1 MLNRVVLMGRI
12 TQDLELKTLSSG
24 VSTLSFTI
32 AVERSY
38 APQGSERQTDFI
50 NCVAWRQK
58 AEFISKYFGKG
69 AMIAIEGSIQ
79 TRKYQDKTGV
89 TRTATEVIVDNAS
102 FTGEK
107 RDAANTPSRAY
118 EGISAE
124 TVGDGVIDDSISDGV
139 PF

>member
-79 TRKYQDKTGV
+79 TRKYQDKTGPLKSL
-89 TRTATEVIVDNAS
+89 RGYFRRNRGRRRNRR
-102 FTGEK
+102 FHL
-107 RDAANTPSRAY
+107 RR
-118 EGISAE
+118 SA
-124 TVGDGVIDDSISDGV
+124 VLK
-139 PF
+139 

>member
-12 TQDLELKTLSSG
+12 THDLEPITLSSG
-24 VSTLSFTI
+24 VTTLSFTV

-38 APQGSERQTDFI
+38 TPKGAERQTDFI
-50 NCVAWRQK
+50 NCVAWRQN

-79 TRKYQDKTGV
+79 TRKYQDKTGA
-89 TRTATEVIVDNAS
+89 TRTITEVVIDNAS

-107 RDAANTPSRAY
+107 RDTVYASTGGYDGVQS
-118 EGISAE
+118 E
-124 TVGDGVIDDSISDGV
+124 TVGDGIVDDSVSEGV

>member
-24 VSTLSFTI
+24 VTTISFTV
-32 AVERSY
+32 AVERNY
-38 APQGSERQTDFI
+38 APSGTERQTDFI

-58 AEFISKYFGKG
+58 AEFINKHFAKG

-79 TRKYQDKTGV
+79 TRKYQDKTGA
-89 TRTATEVIVDNAS
+89 TRTATEVVVDNAS

-107 RDAANTPSRAY
+107 RDTVNASNRGY
-118 EGISAE
+118 EGVPSEA
-124 TVGDGVIDDSISDGV
+124 VGDGVVDDSISDGV

>member
-1 MLNRVVLMGRI
+1 
-12 TQDLELKTLSSG
+12 
-24 VSTLSFTI
+24 
-32 AVERSY
+32 
-38 APQGSERQTDFI
+38 
-50 NCVAWRQK
+50 
-58 AEFISKYFGKG
+58 
-69 AMIAIEGSIQ
+69 MIAIEGSIQ
-79 TRKYQDKTGV
+79 TRKYQDKTGA

-107 RDAANTPSRAY
+107 RDTANAPSRAY

>member
-24 VSTLSFTI
+24 VATLSFTV

-38 APQGSERQTDFI
+38 TPKGAERQTDFI
-50 NCVAWRQK
+50 NCVAWRQN

-79 TRKYQDKTGV
+79 TRKYQDKTGAN
-89 TRTATEVIVDNAS
+89 RTVTEVVVDNAS
-102 FTGEK
+102 FTGER
-107 RDAANTPSRAY
+107 RDTV
-118 EGISAE
+118 SAPARGYDGAQSE